1 MDLIS
6 FKQEF
11 DKVLEIYVKN
21 KINDAKWLLDDDKL
35 NNMIEYIHTFM
46 FSGWKRIRPYVLYL
60 TYKWLWW
67 KNDEAIFRFGIV
79 FELLHSMALIHDDII
94 DKSSRRHNVLTVH
107 YFIHKILNKKNLHIA
122 ESQAL
127 LLGDLLLSWVYELW
141 YQNHDFDDDL
151 LYEARK
157 NVHSMIEEVILW
169 QMIDVDMML
178 LNSTSYKMIDK
189 KNQYKTAS
197 YTFTRPMLTGA
208 ILSWSD
214 ISFLE
219 KIKNLWDNLWMAFQ
233 VRDDLKDIL
242 ATEIDKRVF
251 SDIQEW
257 QQTYFTQY
265 VFENWSKKDIEL
277 LKNSLWKKLSW
288 GDISKLQSMF
298 KFNWAIDFGEKLIK
312 KYAKESQ
319 HILESIKF
327 IDNNYKL
334 FFDSLIA
341 KLCNLS
347 I

>member
-6 FKQEF
+6 FKKEF
-11 DKVLEIYVKN
+11 DKVLEIYVKD
-21 KINDAKWLLDDDKL
+21 KIKDAKWLLDDDKL
-35 NNMIEYIHTFM
+35 NTMIEYIHTFM

-60 TYKWLWW
+60 TYKWLWG
-67 KNDEAIFRFGIV
+67 KNDDAIFRFGIV

-94 DKSSRRHNVLTVH
+94 DKSSKRHNVLTVH

-127 LLGDLLLSWVYELW
+127 LLWDLLLSWVYELW
-141 YQNHDFDDDL
+141 YQNHDFDSDL

-197 YTFTRPMLTGA
+197 YTFTRPMLTWA
-208 ILSWSD
+208 ILSWTD
-214 ISFLE
+214 ISFLD
-219 KIKNLWDNLWMAFQ
+219 KIRKLWDNLWMAFQ

-242 ATEIDKRVF
+242 ATEVDKRIF

-277 LKNSLWKKLSW
+277 LKKSLWKKLSW
-288 GDISKLQSMF
+288 NDISRLQSMF
-298 KFNWAIDFGEKLIK
+298 KINGAIDFGEKLIK

-327 IDNNYKL
+327 IDINYKL
-334 FFDSLIA
+334 FFDSLIK